1 MKKFILFI
9 FLFIFFVN
17 LKAFAINK
25 KDKIYIYNDES
36 VSIESLEQTIYS
48 FKTLVKNYKLITIN
62 SS

>member
-25 KDKIYIYNDES
+25 KDKIYIYNDEGF
-36 VSIESLEQTIYS
+36 SIESLNKQFIH
-48 FKTLVKNYKLITIN
+48 LKL
-62 SS
+62 